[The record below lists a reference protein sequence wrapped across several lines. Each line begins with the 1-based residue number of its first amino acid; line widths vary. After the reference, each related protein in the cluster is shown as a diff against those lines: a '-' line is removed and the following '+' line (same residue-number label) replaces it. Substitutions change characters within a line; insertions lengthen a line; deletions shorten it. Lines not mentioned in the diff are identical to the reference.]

1 MRVTHSRKSSQRL
14 PSPWF
19 DKMLI
24 FTLIMSLMIGFSMS
38 SSSFAQQAQW
48 IWNAKQI
55 NGNVPLG
62 PVHFRKTFR
71 LAKPTVA
78 EVVIAA
84 DDEFQVYFNGE
95 LVGYGSGYDKLA
107 KVNLTS
113 HLIDGDNLLA
123 IRVTNT
129 EGNTGALAAIARFK
143 LEGETDWRWLA
154 TDESWVSNQKVDPTW
169 KNREYVEKRW
179 SKSQLLGAF
188 GTTSKWDTA
197 RLQQQY
203 KQPPIVTKDSVNA
216 LPIAKNISSSNQSSL
231 GDQQNS
237 PTNKKLTAQRF
248 TVPENF
254 EVQQILDESIGSIIA
269 MEFNEF
275 GQLILSREG
284 GQLLK
289 ADLSQSESG
298 TINVKEC
305 CTSMEN
311 VQGILPLNGDLYVT
325 GVGPQG
331 LGLYHLSDE
340 DRDGLYEPVSRLVSF
355 QGQLGEHGPHGLTLG
370 PDGMIYVMVG
380 NASGIEG
387 EVDAASPAKQFY
399 EGNLLPRVEDPGG
412 HATGI
417 KAPGGT
423 LIRVSVDGTRR
434 EIVASGIRNAY
445 DMAFNKYGDLF
456 FHDSDMESDI
466 GTPWYRPTRVYHA
479 TEGADYGWR
488 SGTAKFPDYFIDTT
502 PGIADTGRGSPTGA
516 VVYDHVMMPV
526 RYHGSL
532 FLGDWSEGRIL
543 AVHLDGKQDSY
554 TSEVETFLTSAPL
567 TVTDVTVGPDG
578 ALYFSTGG
586 RGTQGGL
593 YRVVWNGQV
602 PDAYRMLSKT
612 TSQLV
617 NQPQPQSAWTRQA
630 MAKLRKSM
638 GPRWGTSLETI
649 LLDTKQQTQFRIRAL
664 ETMSL
669 YGPTPS
675 DKLLTQL
682 TVDDDAMVRE
692 KAIRIISWRANPQLN
707 ATVVRGLK
715 DSDARVRR
723 AACET
728 LTHIGHPVDWKTFSR
743 SLKSTSRTEAL
754 AARRLLESLP
764 PEQWRDEILK
774 TENTRCFLQ
783 GATALMIVEPNLVNA
798 YGVLARVSSIMDDFV
813 TDRDFSDLLRVTQ
826 LALHLGKVPG
836 NKIPVFHDR
845 MLAEFPTG
853 NGALNRELSRIIGY
867 FGDKRVAL
875 VMEEYLANHSDSD
888 ADKLQVLLNLKPI
901 ADSFND
907 QQQMAAIT
915 FLESIKNQATDN
927 ESNYGIFVNEI
938 LTVWAANISD
948 SQVATILSNGAAWPS
963 AALAAFYKLP
973 NQLSEEQVA
982 SISEIDRKLKGRTDA
997 TSRQTRIGCLAVL
1010 GRSGDEKS
1018 MSYLREV
1025 WRHET
1030 ERRNDVVLALAQQP
1044 SGPNWPYLI
1053 SSLAELSDDTAS
1065 TVMMQLATVEKSPR
1079 EPKFFRHAI
1088 KTGFRLR
1095 SNGVEATDQL
1105 LQHWTGSE
1113 VQAADWKAKMEAWA
1127 EWFNERYPDEEPITF
1142 EDQVTIGKYSVDQV
1156 LQYVESDARP
1166 PLKHSGMLAF
1176 QKAQCIKCHRFNGH
1190 GESLGPDLTAISNRF
1205 STRET
1210 LRSILHPSE
1219 VISSQY
1225 ASKKIITADGRQLI
1239 GLVSESTS
1247 GTIAVLTD
1255 DGEKLTFDSDEIDE
1269 IVDAEVSAMPEGLLD
1284 DLSLEEIN
1292 DLIGYLSAK
1301 NTNTAD
1307 ATSGNTDSAR

>member
-1 MRVTHSRKSSQRL
+1 MRVTHSRKSSQLL
-14 PSPWF
+14 PSIWSS
-19 DKMLI
+19 KTVI
-24 FTLIMSLMIGFSMS
+24 VTLIMSLVIGFSMS
-38 SSSFAQQAQW
+38 SNSFAQQAQW
-48 IWNAKQI
+48 IWNANQI

-62 PVHFRKTFR
+62 PVHFRKTFS

-107 KVNLTS
+107 KVNLTP
-113 HLIDGDNLLA
+113 HLIDGENLLA

-143 LEGETDWRWLA
+143 LEGESAWRWLA
-154 TDESWVSNQKVDPTW
+154 TDESWVSNQKVDPNW
-169 KNREYVEKRW
+169 KNRGYAERRW
-179 SKSQLLGAF
+179 SKPQLLGAF

-197 RLQQQY
+197 RLQQPD
-203 KQPPIVTKDSVNA
+203 KQPPVV
-216 LPIAKNISSSNQSSL
+216 AKNSVTNSGMTKNSSTSTQSSL
-231 GDQQNS
+231 GDLQA
-237 PTNKKLTAQRF
+237 PEFENKSGEQRF

-275 GQLILSREG
+275 GQIILSREG
-284 GQLLK
+284 GKLLK
-289 ADLSQSESG
+289 ADLSKSESG
-298 TINVKEC
+298 TINVREC

-325 GVGPQG
+325 GVGPEG

-340 DRDGLYEPVSRLVSF
+340 DRDGIHEPVSRLVSF
-355 QGQLGEHGPHGLTLG
+355 QGELGEHGPHGITLG
-370 PDGMIYVMVG
+370 PDGMIYVIVG

-387 EVDAASPAKQFY
+387 EVDPTSPAKQFY
-399 EGNLLPRVEDPGG
+399 EGNLLPRMEDPGG

-423 LIRVSVDGTRR
+423 IIRVSLDGTRR

-479 TEGADYGWR
+479 TDGADFGWR
-488 SGTAKFPDYFIDTT
+488 SGTAKFADYFIDTT

-516 VVYDHVMMPV
+516 VVYDHVMMPI

-543 AVHLDGKQDSY
+543 AIHLNGNKDSY
-554 TSEVETFLTSAPL
+554 TSETETFLTSAPL

-578 ALYFSTGG
+578 ALYFCTGG
-586 RGTQGGL
+586 RGTQGGV

-602 PDAYRMLSKT
+602 PDSYRMLSKT

-617 NQPQPQSAWTRQA
+617 NQPQPQSAWTRQELA
-630 MAKLRKSM
+630 TLRQTM
-638 GPRWGTSLETI
+638 GDKWGTSLQAI
-649 LLDTKQQTQFRIRAL
+649 LLDKKQQTQFRIRAL
-664 ETMSL
+664 ENMSL
-669 YGPTPS
+669 FGPVPS
-675 DKLLTQL
+675 DKMLTQL
-682 TVDDDAMVRE
+682 TVDSDPMVRE
-692 KAIRIISWRANPQLN
+692 KAIRIINWRATPQLN
-707 ATVVRGLK
+707 TAVVRGLN

-728 LTHIGHPVDWKTFSR
+728 LTHIGHPVDWKTFSK

-798 YGVLARVSSIMDDFV
+798 YGVLARVSSIMDNFV

-836 NKIPVFHDR
+836 EKIPVFHDR
-845 MLAEFPTG
+845 ILSEFPTG
-853 NGALNRELSRIIGY
+853 NGVLNRELSRIIGY

-915 FLESIKNQATDN
+915 FLEGIKNLATDN

-948 SQVATILSNGAAWPS
+948 SQVATILSNGADWPS
-963 AALAAFYKLP
+963 ATLAAFYKLP
-973 NQLSEEQVA
+973 NELNEEQVA
-982 SISEIDRKLKGRTDA
+982 AISEIDRQLKGRTDT
-997 TSRQTRIGCLAVL
+997 TSRQARIGCLAVL
-1010 GRSGDEKS
+1010 GRSGDETS
-1018 MSYLREV
+1018 MTYLREV

-1030 ERRNDVVLALAQQP
+1030 DRRNDVVLALAQQP

-1053 SSLAELSDDTAS
+1053 SSLAELSDDTAG
-1065 TVMMQLATVEKSPR
+1065 TVMTQLATVEKSPR

-1088 KTGFRLR
+1088 MTGYRLR
-1095 SNGVEATDQL
+1095 NSGVEATDQL
-1105 LQHWTGSE
+1105 LQHWTGSD
-1113 VQAADWKAKMEAWA
+1113 VQGSDWKSTMEAWA
-1127 EWFNERYPDEEPITF
+1127 DWFNERYPDEIPIAF

-1156 LQYVESDARP
+1156 LQYVETDARP

-1225 ASKKIITADGRQLI
+1225 ASKKVLTADGRQLI
-1239 GLVSESTS
+1239 GLVSESAS

-1255 DGEKLTFDSDEIDE
+1255 DGEKLTFASDEIEE
-1269 IVDAEVSAMPEGLLD
+1269 IVAAEVSAMPEGLLD

-1301 NTNTAD
+1301 NTNTAE
-1307 ATSGNTDSAR
+1307 AASGNSDSTR